1 MPFKTPL
8 WSLVRSYSNGPAKSR
23 LGKKTLSLEHFLQ
36 RSRAIS
42 LYREIIRGTRRIAD
56 PNTRAESRRFAR
68 EEFERHRDVTDL
80 VSPFPAPGAFSA
92 SQFPPLAEPKLTGDS
107 KGHIRYLISTGKTEW
122 QGMER
127 YVDGM

>member
-80 VSPFPAPGAFSA
+80 
-92 SQFPPLAEPKLTGDS
+92 
-107 KGHIRYLISTGKTEW
+107 GHIRYLISTGKTEW